1 MLTQRFILARPH
13 AQLQAQHA
21 PMLLFLPPRAPLSKA
36 ISYDFNA
43 HGFEATGLSSHI
55 SQLIGKPIGYRK
67 PFPWRTAAI
76 FSLAA
81 MVVTSAVLYIFAK
94 VQASME
100 GQGRGGL
107 NWRMAVGWILQ
118 LLCLATITIMCAGY
132 MWNNIRGAPYM
143 SMGQNGKVE
152 YFAGGFQNQLGVET
166 QIVASICECA
176 RERSA
181 RAYKELTSLLTPQPQ
196 TACSP
201 SPSLPSRSWSPRS
214 ATPSSRGRESTCGAS
229 SSLEASV
236 CCLPSSGSRSEYGRA
251 CIQEDGVEADLAILV
266 TNSPSY
272 PLRLFL

>member
-1 MLTQRFILARPH
+1 
-13 AQLQAQHA
+13 
-21 PMLLFLPPRAPLSKA
+21 MLLFLPPRAPLSKA

-166 QIVASICECA
+166 QIVASICEYM
-176 RERSA
+176 RGGERDDEVSS
-181 RAYKELTSLLTPQPQ
+181 KLTFASSPAHSQ

-201 SPSLPSRSWSPRS
+201 SPSSPSRSWSLRS
-214 ATPSSRGRESTCGAS
+214 ATLSSKGLACTCGAS
-229 SSLEASV
+229 SSSEGSAS
-236 CCLPSSGSRSEYGRA
+236 CLPSSGSRSEYGRA
-251 CIQEDGVEADLAILV
+251 CIQPRALMLTFDSFATAPRTRCASSFERFAGQRRCEAVL
-266 TNSPSY
+266 S
-272 PLRLFL
+272 R